1 MKNFSE
7 KLWYCGQNVGE
18 ISGRLTF
25 YNLPI
30 LYQMKVGVL
39 SKKGISFTSKPILLD
54 SQATTLKVLKD
65 ASDKPMR
72 KIIYLKDK
80 LILSDTGRVKQ
91 RLTLYEK
98 SQLFGELSPLL

>member
-1 MKNFSE
+1 M
-7 KLWYCGQNVGE
+7 GE
-18 ISGRLTF
+18 ISGTLTF

-54 SQATTLKVLKD
+54 SHMTTQKVLKE
-65 ASDKPMR
+65 SQHPLKQLIVM
-72 KIIYLKDK
+72 KDK

-91 RLTLYEK
+91 RLSVDDKIY
-98 SQLFGELSPLL
+98 LFT